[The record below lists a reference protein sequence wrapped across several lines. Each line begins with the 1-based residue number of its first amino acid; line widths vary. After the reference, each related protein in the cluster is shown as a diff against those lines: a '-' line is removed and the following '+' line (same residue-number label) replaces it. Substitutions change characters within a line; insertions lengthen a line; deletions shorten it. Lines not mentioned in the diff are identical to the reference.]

1 MALGILWE
9 TWSKVLVVFYHS
21 TFYERVSSG
30 TDDLRLYQIIYGTLS
45 VYDYRQHYSGILF
58 SAWNMVFVYCL
69 NSCSLVG
76 FGFLVLSLIL
86 RFGTD
91 VQSLSWAIVLPF
103 SRSGYIFPSQYL
115 PESVRWISTLLPTSY
130 LFESLHGQ
138 LAGKS
143 ADLSMIGM
151 ATALNIL
158 YILASYLLFQHQY
171 KMSRITGRFARM
183 ES

>member
-1 MALGILWE
+1 
-9 TWSKVLVVFYHS
+9 
-21 TFYERVSSG
+21 
-30 TDDLRLYQIIYGTLS
+30 
-45 VYDYRQHYSGILF
+45 
-58 SAWNMVFVYCL
+58 MVFVYCFEL
-69 NSCSLVG
+69 MLLG
-76 FGFLVLSLIL
+76 WAFGFLVLSLIL

-91 VQSLSWAIVLPF
+91 VQSLSWAIVFAIQPVG
-103 SRSGYIFPSQYL
+103 GYIFPSQYL